1 MANAVLD
8 GIDGFMLGA
17 ETLRGCY
24 PLECVRTVL
33 SIAHQ
38 AELVFDHAHHFELL
52 MQAAMQARSRA
63 TPVSTLG
70 GHMTWYAS
78 ICGFGLP
85 VQVAMRVSACTTM
98 TR

>member
-52 MQAAMQARSRA
+52 MQAAMQARSHA
-63 TPVSTLG
+63 TPVFTFQWSYDLVCK
-70 GHMTWYAS
+70 HVWLWAAR
-78 ICGFGLP
+78 CRWP
-85 VQVAMRVSACTTM
+85 CE
-98 TR
+98 